1 MIFVTVGSQMPFDR
15 LIRAVD
21 EWAETRDTRDVFA
34 QVGRTDYT
42 PRHMGWTPALSPA
55 DFRQRVFDA
64 DVIIAHAGMGS
75 IITAWEFGKPILVM
89 PRRGPLGETRN
100 DHQVGT
106 AARCRAVDWVTV
118 AMNEH
123 ELAERLASVEQLTAP
138 TSICSH
144 ASLELLTTVR
154 DFIAGDPQMTPAIV
168 NGGGSHRI
176 AGPPMSAVLE
186 EYTDAEAA

>member
-21 EWAETRDTRDVFA
+21 EWAEERDKPDVFA
-34 QVGRTDYT
+34 QVGRTDYM
-42 PRHMGWTPALSPA
+42 PRHMGWTAALSPA
-55 DFRQRVFDA
+55 DYRQRVFDA

-75 IITAWEFGKPILVM
+75 IITALQFGKPILVM

-100 DHQVGT
+100 DHQVAT
-106 AARCRAVDWVTV
+106 AARFRAVDWVTV

-123 ELAERLASVEQLTAP
+123 ELAERLASLEQLTAP
-138 TSICSH
+138 RPICSH

-154 DFIAGDPQMTPAIV
+154 DFIAGDPQMTPANV

-176 AGPPMSAVLE
+176 ALPPMSAGLK
-186 EYTDAEAA
+186 EYKDVKAA